1 MNLNAGAWVIVR
13 LPFYTKAKIHTM
25 YADGSIGLEINGN
38 KLYSVRAKH
47 VVKVVEGIRSA

>member
-1 MNLNAGAWVIVR
+1 MNLTVGALVIVR

-38 KLYSVRAKH
+38 KLYSVREKH
-47 VVKVVEGIRSA
+47 IIKRLDK